1 MVHRRLLQA
10 DRRARYPQVLAEQAI
25 IKTTTARAR
34 LVRDPL
40 NAISAG
46 MREVLQG
53 LRNGAAG
60 AAAGMSHSHNLSL
73 FTAMGM
79 GDVHMRGK

>member
-1 MVHRRLLQA
+1 
-10 DRRARYPQVLAEQAI
+10 
-25 IKTTTARAR
+25 
-34 LVRDPL
+34 
-40 NAISAG
+40 